1 MNTYRKFNNSEPLAQ
16 FLIAVNNNSNI
27 PFITATKAF
36 PNHIP
41 TFKNFIVTQESKDIL
56 RNYREV
62 DVLNGMQFNNIQLPF
77 IPDQNDIFAIF
88 DTYTLQDNNNPRSII
103 NFNYFYNPT
112 ITNFMKLCRIKQ
124 YILNNKIVFT
134 ADFVFVDTYVADML
148 RRIRYV
154 VDVSD
159 KVYTQSEIFV
169 SAMPIIDS
177 VTPDNMDD
185 IVSMYG
191 AELYDPAC
199 NGDNKIEVVVDD
211 VTGDYDNESKIGNL
225 TNWKNGITSFA
236 KSTKARAKPIGRM
249 AIYNGEILEE
259 SDSESDDFTESE
271 ASETVDNYDYTY
283 ENTDKPFDDALRLQA
298 LWTIAR
304 DVTLLKRL
312 MKTPDFKKWKRDHDT
327 NMTNDEFMVAIL
339 RGQVPLN
346 TDDVDGIVFFD
357 TLDVID
363 FLNMYNIY
371 DSNDGETLAEF
382 NKSYSSP
389 IVWDDNMPYEVAYP
403 DVFEW
408 IKDVLDLE

>member
-1 MNTYRKFNNSEPLAQ
+1 MNTYRKFNNFEPLAQ

-62 DVLNGMQFNNIQLPF
+62 DVLNGMKFNDIQLPF

-88 DTYTLQDNNNPRSII
+88 DTYTLQDNNNPRSVV

-236 KSTKARAKPIGRM
+236 KSTKARAKPVGRM

-259 SDSESDDFTESE
+259 SDSDSDDFTDSDV
-271 ASETVDNYDYTY
+271 SETVDTYDYTY

-371 DSNDGETLAEF
+371 NSNDGETLAEF

>member
-62 DVLNGMQFNNIQLPF
+62 DVLNGMKFNDIQLPF

-88 DTYTLQDNNNPRSII
+88 DTYTLQDNNNPRSVV

-134 ADFVFVDTYVADML
+134 TDFVFVDTYVADML

-191 AELYDPAC
+191 AELYDPEC

-259 SDSESDDFTESE
+259 SDSESDFTDSDV
-271 ASETVDNYDYTY
+271 SETVDNYDYTY

-298 LWTIAR
+298 LWTIAKDR
-304 DVTLLKRL
+304 TLIKTL
-312 MKTPDFKKWKRDHDT
+312 MKTPDFKKWKKDHDT
-327 NMTNDEFMVAIL
+327 DMTNDEFMVAIL

-363 FLNMYNIY
+363 FLNLYNTY
-371 DSNDGETLAEF
+371 DVNDGETLADF
-382 NKSYSSP
+382 NKNYGSP

-403 DVFEW
+403 EVFEW

>member
-134 ADFVFVDTYVADML
+134 TDFVFVDTYVADML

-191 AELYDPAC
+191 AELYDPEC

-249 AIYNGEILEE
+249 AIYIGEILEE
-259 SDSESDDFTESE
+259 SDSESDFTDSDV
-271 ASETVDNYDYTY
+271 SETVDNYDQTY

-298 LWTIAR
+298 LWTIAKDR
-304 DVTLLKRL
+304 TLIKTL
-312 MKTPDFKKWKRDHDT
+312 MKTPDFKKWKKDHDT
-327 NMTNDEFMVAIL
+327 DMTNDEFMVAIL

-371 DSNDGETLAEF
+371 DVNDGETLADF
-382 NKSYSSP
+382 NKNYGSQ

-403 DVFEW
+403 EVFEW

>member
-16 FLIAVNNNSNI
+16 FLIAVNENSNI

-88 DTYTLQDNNNPRSII
+88 DTYTLQDNNNPRSVV

-134 ADFVFVDTYVADML
+134 TDFVFVDTYVADML

-191 AELYDPAC
+191 AELYDPEC

-259 SDSESDDFTESE
+259 SDSESDFTDSDV
-271 ASETVDNYDYTY
+271 SETVDNYDYTY

-298 LWTIAR
+298 LWTIAKDR
-304 DVTLLKRL
+304 TLIKAL
-312 MKTPDFKKWKRDHDT
+312 MKTPDFKKWKKDHDT
-327 NMTNDEFMVAIL
+327 DMTNDEFMVAIL

-363 FLNMYNIY
+363 FLNMYNTY
-371 DSNDGETLAEF
+371 DVNDGETLADF
-382 NKSYSSP
+382 NKNYGSP

-403 DVFEW
+403 EVFEW

>member
-27 PFITATKAF
+27 PFVTATKAF

-77 IPDQNDIFAIF
+77 VPDQNDIFAIF

-177 VTPDNMDD
+177 VTPDNMDN
-185 IVSMYG
+185 IASMYG

-259 SDSESDDFTESE
+259 SDSDSDDFTDSDV
-271 ASETVDNYDYTY
+271 SETVDTYDYTY

-403 DVFEW
+403 DVFDW

>member
-88 DTYTLQDNNNPRSII
+88 DTYTLQDNNNPRSVV

-134 ADFVFVDTYVADML
+134 TDFVFVDTYVADML

-191 AELYDPAC
+191 AELYDPEC

-259 SDSESDDFTESE
+259 SDSESDFTDSDV
-271 ASETVDNYDYTY
+271 SETVDNYDYTY

-298 LWTIAR
+298 LWTIAKDR
-304 DVTLLKRL
+304 TLIKAL
-312 MKTPDFKKWKRDHDT
+312 MKTPDFKKWKKDHDT
-327 NMTNDEFMVAIL
+327 DMTNDEFMVAIL

-363 FLNMYNIY
+363 FLNLYNTY
-371 DSNDGETLAEF
+371 DVNDGETLADF
-382 NKSYSSP
+382 NKSYGSP

-403 DVFEW
+403 EVFEW

>member
-88 DTYTLQDNNNPRSII
+88 DTYTLQDNNNPRSVV

-236 KSTKARAKPIGRM
+236 KSTKARAKPVGRM

-259 SDSESDDFTESE
+259 SDSESDFTDSDV
-271 ASETVDNYDYTY
+271 SETVDTYDYTY

-371 DSNDGETLAEF
+371 NSNDGETLAEF

>member
-62 DVLNGMQFNNIQLPF
+62 DVLNGMKFNDIQLPF

-88 DTYTLQDNNNPRSII
+88 DTYTLQDNNNPRSVV

-134 ADFVFVDTYVADML
+134 TDFVFVDTYVADML

-236 KSTKARAKPIGRM
+236 KSTKARAKPVGRM

-259 SDSESDDFTESE
+259 SDSESDFTDSDV
-271 ASETVDNYDYTY
+271 SETVDTYDYTY

-371 DSNDGETLAEF
+371 NSNDGETLAEF

>member
-56 RNYREV
+56 RNYREI

-88 DTYTLQDNNNPRSII
+88 DTYTLQDNNNPRSVV

-134 ADFVFVDTYVADML
+134 TDFVFVDTYVADML

-177 VTPDNMDD
+177 VTPDNMDN
-185 IVSMYG
+185 IASMYG
-191 AELYDPAC
+191 AELYDPEC

-259 SDSESDDFTESE
+259 SDSESDFTDSDV
-271 ASETVDNYDYTY
+271 SETVDNYDYTY

-298 LWTIAR
+298 LWTIAKDR
-304 DVTLLKRL
+304 TLIKAL
-312 MKTPDFKKWKRDHDT
+312 MKTPDFKKWKKDHDT
-327 NMTNDEFMVAIL
+327 DMTNDEFMVAIL

-363 FLNMYNIY
+363 FLNLYNTY
-371 DSNDGETLAEF
+371 DVNDGETLADF
-382 NKSYSSP
+382 NKNYGSP

-403 DVFEW
+403 EVFEW

>member
-88 DTYTLQDNNNPRSII
+88 DTYTLQDNNNPRSVV

-134 ADFVFVDTYVADML
+134 TDFVFVDTYVADML

-236 KSTKARAKPIGRM
+236 KSTKARAKPVGRM

-259 SDSESDDFTESE
+259 SDSESDFTDSDV
-271 ASETVDNYDYTY
+271 SETVDTYDYTY

-371 DSNDGETLAEF
+371 NSNDGETLAEF

>member
-88 DTYTLQDNNNPRSII
+88 DTYTLQDNNNPRSVV

-236 KSTKARAKPIGRM
+236 KSTKARAKPVGRM

-259 SDSESDDFTESE
+259 SDSDSDDFTDSDV
-271 ASETVDNYDYTY
+271 SETVDTYDYTY

-371 DSNDGETLAEF
+371 NSNDGETLAEF

>member
-88 DTYTLQDNNNPRSII
+88 DTYTLQDNNNPRSVV

-134 ADFVFVDTYVADML
+134 TDFVFVDTYVADML

-259 SDSESDDFTESE
+259 NDSESDFTDSDV
-271 ASETVDNYDYTY
+271 SETVDTYDYTY

>member
-62 DVLNGMQFNNIQLPF
+62 DVLNGMKFNDIQLPF

-88 DTYTLQDNNNPRSII
+88 DTYTLQDNNNPRSVV

-134 ADFVFVDTYVADML
+134 TDFVFVDTYVADML

-236 KSTKARAKPIGRM
+236 KSTKARAKPVGRM

-259 SDSESDDFTESE
+259 SDSDSDDFTDSDV
-271 ASETVDNYDYTY
+271 SETVDTYDYTY

-371 DSNDGETLAEF
+371 NSNDGETLAEF

>member
-77 IPDQNDIFAIF
+77 VPDQNDIFAIF
-88 DTYTLQDNNNPRSII
+88 DTYTLQDNNNPRSVV

-134 ADFVFVDTYVADML
+134 TDFVFVDTYVADML

-191 AELYDPAC
+191 AELYDPEC

-259 SDSESDDFTESE
+259 SDSESDFTDSDV
-271 ASETVDNYDYTY
+271 SETVDNYDYTY

-298 LWTIAR
+298 LWTIAKDR
-304 DVTLLKRL
+304 TLIKTL
-312 MKTPDFKKWKRDHDT
+312 MKTPDFKKWKKDHDT
-327 NMTNDEFMVAIL
+327 DMTNDEFMVAIL

-371 DSNDGETLAEF
+371 DVNDGETLADF
-382 NKSYSSP
+382 NKNYGSQ

-403 DVFEW
+403 EVFEW

>member
-134 ADFVFVDTYVADML
+134 TDFVFVDTYVADML

-191 AELYDPAC
+191 AELYDPEC

-259 SDSESDDFTESE
+259 SDSESDFTDSDV
-271 ASETVDNYDYTY
+271 SETVDNYDYTY

-298 LWTIAR
+298 LWTIAKDR
-304 DVTLLKRL
+304 TLIKTL
-312 MKTPDFKKWKRDHDT
+312 MKTPDFKKWKKDHDT
-327 NMTNDEFMVAIL
+327 DMTNDEFMVAIL

-371 DSNDGETLAEF
+371 DVNDGETLADF
-382 NKSYSSP
+382 NKNYGSQ

-403 DVFEW
+403 EVFEW

>member
-88 DTYTLQDNNNPRSII
+88 DTYTLQDNKNPRSII

-134 ADFVFVDTYVADML
+134 TDFVFVDTYVADML

-191 AELYDPAC
+191 AELYDPEC

-259 SDSESDDFTESE
+259 SDSESDFTDSDV
-271 ASETVDNYDYTY
+271 SETVDNYDYTY

-298 LWTIAR
+298 LWTIAKDR
-304 DVTLLKRL
+304 TLIKTL
-312 MKTPDFKKWKRDHDT
+312 MKTPDFKKWKKDHDT
-327 NMTNDEFMVAIL
+327 DMTNDEFMVAIL

-371 DSNDGETLAEF
+371 DTNDGETLADF
-382 NKSYSSP
+382 NKNYGSQ

-403 DVFEW
+403 EVFEW

>member
-77 IPDQNDIFAIF
+77 VPDQNDIFAIF

-177 VTPDNMDD
+177 VTPDNMDN
-185 IVSMYG
+185 IASMYG

-259 SDSESDDFTESE
+259 SDSDSDDFTDSDV
-271 ASETVDNYDYTY
+271 SETVDTYDYTY

-403 DVFEW
+403 EVFDW

>member
-27 PFITATKAF
+27 PFVTATKAF

-177 VTPDNMDD
+177 VTPDNMDN
-185 IVSMYG
+185 IASMYG
-191 AELYDPAC
+191 AELYDPVC

-259 SDSESDDFTESE
+259 SDSDSDDFTDSDV
-271 ASETVDNYDYTY
+271 SETVDTYDYTY

>member
-134 ADFVFVDTYVADML
+134 TDFVFVDTYVADML

-236 KSTKARAKPIGRM
+236 KSTKARAKPVGRM

-259 SDSESDDFTESE
+259 SDSDSDDFTDSDV
-271 ASETVDNYDYTY
+271 SETVDTYDYTY

-371 DSNDGETLAEF
+371 NSNDGETLAEF

>member
-77 IPDQNDIFAIF
+77 VPDQNDIFAIF

-177 VTPDNMDD
+177 VTPDNMDN
-185 IVSMYG
+185 IASMYG

-259 SDSESDDFTESE
+259 SDSDSDDFTDSDV
-271 ASETVDNYDYTY
+271 SETVDTYDYTY

-403 DVFEW
+403 DVFDW

>member
-88 DTYTLQDNNNPRSII
+88 DTYTLQDNNNPRSVV

-134 ADFVFVDTYVADML
+134 TDFVFVDTYVADML

-191 AELYDPAC
+191 AELYDPEC

-259 SDSESDDFTESE
+259 SDSESDFTDSDV
-271 ASETVDNYDYTY
+271 SDTVDNYDYTY

-298 LWTIAR
+298 LWTIAKDR
-304 DVTLLKRL
+304 TLIKAL
-312 MKTPDFKKWKRDHDT
+312 MKTPDFKKWKKDHDT
-327 NMTNDEFMVAIL
+327 DMTNDEFMVAIL

-363 FLNMYNIY
+363 FLNLYNTY
-371 DSNDGETLAEF
+371 DVNDGETLADF
-382 NKSYSSP
+382 NKSYGSP

-403 DVFEW
+403 EVFEW

>member
-88 DTYTLQDNNNPRSII
+88 DTYTLQDNNNPRSVV

-134 ADFVFVDTYVADML
+134 TDFVFVDTYVADML

-177 VTPDNMDD
+177 VTPDNMDN

-191 AELYDPAC
+191 AELYDPEC
-199 NGDNKIEVVVDD
+199 NSDNKIEVVVDD

-259 SDSESDDFTESE
+259 SDSESDFTDSDV
-271 ASETVDNYDYTY
+271 SETVDNYDYTY

-298 LWTIAR
+298 LWTIAKDR
-304 DVTLLKRL
+304 TLIKAL
-312 MKTPDFKKWKRDHDT
+312 MKTPDFKKWKKDHDT
-327 NMTNDEFMVAIL
+327 DMTNDEFMVAIL

-363 FLNMYNIY
+363 FLNMYNTY
-371 DSNDGETLAEF
+371 DVNDGETLADF
-382 NKSYSSP
+382 NRNYGSP

-403 DVFEW
+403 EVFEW

>member
-62 DVLNGMQFNNIQLPF
+62 DVLNGMKFNDIQLPF

-88 DTYTLQDNNNPRSII
+88 DTYTLQDNNNPRSVV

-236 KSTKARAKPIGRM
+236 KSTKARAKPVGRM

-259 SDSESDDFTESE
+259 SDSDSDDFTDSDV
-271 ASETVDNYDYTY
+271 SETVDTYDYTY

-371 DSNDGETLAEF
+371 NSNDGETLAEF

>member
-134 ADFVFVDTYVADML
+134 TDFVFVDTYVADML

-191 AELYDPAC
+191 AELYDPEC

-259 SDSESDDFTESE
+259 SDSESDFTDSDV
-271 ASETVDNYDYTY
+271 SETVDNYDYTY

-298 LWTIAR
+298 LWTIAKDR
-304 DVTLLKRL
+304 ILIKTL
-312 MKTPDFKKWKRDHDT
+312 MKTPDFKKWKKDHDT
-327 NMTNDEFMVAIL
+327 DMTNDEFMVAIL

-371 DSNDGETLAEF
+371 DVNDGETLADF
-382 NKSYSSP
+382 NKNYGSQ

-403 DVFEW
+403 EVFEW

>member
-88 DTYTLQDNNNPRSII
+88 DTYTLQDNNNPRSVV

-134 ADFVFVDTYVADML
+134 TDFVFVDTYVADML

-177 VTPDNMDD
+177 VTPDNMDN

-191 AELYDPAC
+191 AELYDPEC
-199 NGDNKIEVVVDD
+199 NSDNKIEVVVDD

-259 SDSESDDFTESE
+259 SDSESDFTDSDV
-271 ASETVDNYDYTY
+271 SETVDNYDYTY

-298 LWTIAR
+298 LWTIAKDR
-304 DVTLLKRL
+304 TLIKAL
-312 MKTPDFKKWKRDHDT
+312 MKTPDFKKWKKDHDT
-327 NMTNDEFMVAIL
+327 DMTNDEFMVAIL

-363 FLNMYNIY
+363 FLNMYNTY
-371 DSNDGETLAEF
+371 DVNDGETLADF
-382 NKSYSSP
+382 NKNYGSP

-403 DVFEW
+403 EVFEW

>member
-134 ADFVFVDTYVADML
+134 TDFVFVDTYVADML

-191 AELYDPAC
+191 AELYDPEC

-259 SDSESDDFTESE
+259 SDSESDFTDSDV
-271 ASETVDNYDYTY
+271 SETVDNYDYTY
-283 ENTDKPFDDALRLQA
+283 ENADKPFDDALRLQA
-298 LWTIAR
+298 LWTIAKDR
-304 DVTLLKRL
+304 TLIKTL
-312 MKTPDFKKWKRDHDT
+312 MKTPDFKKWKKDHDT
-327 NMTNDEFMVAIL
+327 DMTNDEFMVAIL

-371 DSNDGETLAEF
+371 DVNDGETLADF
-382 NKSYSSP
+382 NKNYGSQ

-403 DVFEW
+403 EVFEW

>member
-191 AELYDPAC
+191 AELYDPEC

-225 TNWKNGITSFA
+225 TNWKNGITSFS

-259 SDSESDDFTESE
+259 SDNESDFTDSDV
-271 ASETVDNYDYTY
+271 SETVDNYDYTY

-298 LWTIAR
+298 LWTIAKDR
-304 DVTLLKRL
+304 TLIKTL
-312 MKTPDFKKWKRDHDT
+312 MKTPDFKKWKKDHDT
-327 NMTNDEFMVAIL
+327 DMTNDEFMVAIL

-371 DSNDGETLAEF
+371 DVNDGETLADF
-382 NKSYSSP
+382 NKNYGSQ

-403 DVFEW
+403 EVFEW

>member
-62 DVLNGMQFNNIQLPF
+62 DVLNGMKFNDIQLPF

-88 DTYTLQDNNNPRSII
+88 DTYTLQDNNNPRSVV

-259 SDSESDDFTESE
+259 SDSDSDDFTDSDV
-271 ASETVDNYDYTY
+271 SETVDTYDYTY

-371 DSNDGETLAEF
+371 NSNDGETLAEF

>member
-77 IPDQNDIFAIF
+77 VPDQNDIFAIF

-134 ADFVFVDTYVADML
+134 TDFVFVDTYVADML

-177 VTPDNMDD
+177 VTPDNMDN

-191 AELYDPAC
+191 VELYDPAC
-199 NGDNKIEVVVDD
+199 SDDNKIEVVVDD

-236 KSTKARAKPIGRM
+236 KSRKSRAKPIGRM

-259 SDSESDDFTESE
+259 SDSESDDFTDSE

-298 LWTIAR
+298 LWTIAKDR
-304 DVTLLKRL
+304 TLIKTL
-312 MKTPDFKKWKRDHDT
+312 MKTPDFKKWKKDHDT

-371 DSNDGETLAEF
+371 DTNDGETLAEF
-382 NKSYSSP
+382 NKSYGSP

-403 DVFEW
+403 EVFEW

>member
-16 FLIAVNNNSNI
+16 FLIAVNENSNI

-77 IPDQNDIFAIF
+77 VPDQNDIFAIF
-88 DTYTLQDNNNPRSII
+88 DTYTLQDNNNPGSII

-134 ADFVFVDTYVADML
+134 TDFVFVDTYVADML

-191 AELYDPAC
+191 AELYDPEC
-199 NGDNKIEVVVDD
+199 SDDNKIEVVVDD

-259 SDSESDDFTESE
+259 SDSESDDFTDSE
-271 ASETVDNYDYTY
+271 ASETVDTYDYTY
-283 ENTDKPFDDALRLQA
+283 ENTEKPFDDALRLQA
-298 LWTIAR
+298 LWTIAKDR
-304 DVTLLKRL
+304 VLFKTL
-312 MKTPDFKKWKRDHDT
+312 MKTPEFKKWKRDHDT
-327 NMTNDEFMVAIL
+327 NMSNDEFMVAIL

-357 TLDVID
+357 TLDVIN

-382 NKSYSSP
+382 NKSYGSP

-403 DVFEW
+403 EVFEW